1 MSITTYSELKTALA
15 NFSNRTDL
23 TSYVD
28 DFIDLC
34 ESEMQVR
41 FKLMEFEGDTTL
53 TVTAGVAT
61 LPSGWLGARSVV
73 WQSNPER
80 TLRYVSPDRLEQIL
94 ASNEPGVANYY
105 TITGTQMRFADDA
118 DGTVQV
124 IYHAKFTPLSDSNT
138 SNGILS
144 EYPGAYLYG
153 SLKHLA
159 AFMRDADGATGYD
172 AMFKEIAGLITL
184 NNTQRKYAGVTL
196 EVRPA

>member
-1 MSITTYSELKTALA
+1 MSITTYSELKTAIA

-23 TSYVD
+23 TSYID

-34 ESEMQVR
+34 ESEMQVDC
-41 FKLMEFEGDTTL
+41 KLVEFEGDTTL

-61 LPSGWLGARSVV
+61 IPSGWLGARSVI

-80 TLRYVSPDRLEQIL
+80 TLRYVPPDRLEQIL

-105 TITGTQMRFADDA
+105 TVTGTQMRFADHA
-118 DGTVQV
+118 DGTAQV

-159 AFMRDADGATGYD
+159 VFMRDAEGATGYQALFD
-172 AMFKEIAGLITL
+172 GVVGRIKR
-184 NNTQRKYAGVTL
+184 NNSERKYAGVTL